1 MILADNLFGDILSDQ
16 SAAVSGSLGM
26 LPSACLSELPQSG
39 RSERPAIYEPVHGSA
54 PDITGAGIAN
64 PIGTILSVAM
74 LLEYS
79 AGELAG
85 AQKISTAVEAVLQA
99 GFATPD
105 LGGKHTTQ
113 QMTEE
118 VIRQVRRI

>member
-1 MILADNLFGDILSDQ
+1 
-16 SAAVSGSLGM
+16 M
-26 LPSACLSELPQSG
+26 LPSACLSQLPQSG
-39 RSERPAIYEPVHGSA
+39 HSERPAIYEPVHGSA
-54 PDITGAGIAN
+54 PDIAGAGIAN

-79 AGELAG
+79 AGESAG
-85 AQKISTAVEAVLQA
+85 ARKVGTAVEAVLQA

-105 LGGKHTTQ
+105 LGGKNTTQ
-113 QMTEE
+113 QVTDE

>member
-1 MILADNLFGDILSDQ
+1 MSVRVAT
-16 SAAVSGSLGM
+16 
-26 LPSACLSELPQSG
+26 
-39 RSERPAIYEPVHGSA
+39 ERPIGTTGNLRTCARQRA
-54 PDITGAGIAN
+54 DIAGAGIAN
-64 PIGTILSVAM
+64 PIGTILSAAM

-79 AGELAG
+79 AGESAG
-85 AQKISTAVEAVLQA
+85 ARKISTAVEAVLQA

-113 QMTEE
+113 QMTDE